1 MDIKNKWS
9 IGFSV
14 MRRYS
19 LTRHAD
25 GFQPSLCTQG
35 RGRQIA
41 MELPAADLQ
50 ALRAF
55 AQANDCSLFIVLLTA
70 YYSLLWRYTGQEDIV
85 VGTPVA
91 LRRQADIETMVGV
104 FINTLPLRVDP
115 KPEESFRHFLSRVK
129 RPSWRLLT
137 TRMSILNPWSKP

>member
-1 MDIKNKWS
+1 M
-9 IGFSV
+9 SV
-14 MRRYS
+14 DLLKKIRS
-19 LTRHAD
+19 LN
-25 GFQPSLCTQG
+25 
-35 RGRQIA
+35 
-41 MELPAADLQ
+41 PAADLQ

-55 AQANDCSLFIVLLTA
+55 AQANDCSLFMVLLTA

-115 KPEESFRHFLSRVK
+115 KPGSCSAAHSSNKRKGFSSRQDKTKANRFFWPVESSDALMV
-129 RPSWRLLT
+129 PSG
-137 TRMSILNPWSKP
+137 SI